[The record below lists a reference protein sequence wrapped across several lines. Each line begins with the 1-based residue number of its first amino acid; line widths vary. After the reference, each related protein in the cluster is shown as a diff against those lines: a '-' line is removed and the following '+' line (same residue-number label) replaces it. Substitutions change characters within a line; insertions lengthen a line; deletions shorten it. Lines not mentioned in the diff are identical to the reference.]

1 MGKSRSGA
9 DVSLESGWRMI
20 RSAWEGAGR
29 IRSGEGAVCAAT
41 GCNRRSGYNRRRS
54 GCVAADFNREGLLTM
69 VATLTLVLAALSRL
83 LPHFFH
89 SLPFNFTAVGAGL
102 LFFGSRTARRQALP
116 AVAVMGLMDVILTT
130 QVYRYPFHASAYLA
144 TWAWYGAVCLLGGAL
159 LRKTTVLRVC
169 CGVLT
174 SATSFFL
181 LSNFMVWAGRGDLVM
196 YPHTLGGL
204 VACYV
209 AALPFYG
216 NDLLSTGLFA
226 AAFFGLPVL
235 AARLVEMMRSA
246 HQPVA

>member
-1 MGKSRSGA
+1 MGKSPATLTFRA
-9 DVSLESGWRMI
+9 SLVWSMI
-20 RSAWEGAGR
+20 RSAWRAKVACGAA
-29 IRSGEGAVCAAT
+29 SVQAAT
-41 GCNRRSGYNRRRS
+41 GVQAASSGYNRRRS
-54 GCVAADFNREGLLTM
+54 GSLAADLNREGLLTM

-102 LFFGSRTARRQALP
+102 LFFGSRMARRQAVL

-130 QVYRYPFHASAYLA
+130 RIYGYPFHVSAYLA
-144 TWAWYGAVCLLGGAL
+144 TWAWYGAVCLLGSAL
-159 LRKTTVLRVC
+159 LRKTTVLRVS
-169 CGVLT
+169 CGVLA

-196 YPHTLGGL
+196 YPHTLSGL
-204 VACYV
+204 VACYA

-226 AAFFGLPVL
+226 AVFFGLPVL
-235 AARLVEMMRSA
+235 VARLAEMRHSA